1 MATPASREQRVEL
14 LGTVQVLHEH
24 LTTSLCQTVFQ
35 QTRTTERE
43 RRWSLAALAS
53 FWTEVILRAPQS
65 LTQAIEEAATGNGA
79 GWPRVQAT
87 PEAFFERCQ
96 TLNWRFF
103 ATLYDAFVAQVLPQ
117 ATPGYAALCTP
128 CGSASRRSGSSTGR
142 AWMRSPIGS
151 SCCERC
157 ARVSCPAV

>member
-1 MATPASREQRVEL
+1 MVWRPQLPRQRVEL

-35 QTRTTERE
+35 QTRTTERDAVRTWRPW
-43 RRWSLAALAS
+43 RRSGPKS
-53 FWTEVILRAPQS
+53 SCAPQS

-96 TLNWRFF
+96 TLHWRFF
-103 ATLYDAFVAQVLPQ
+103 ATLYEAFVAQVLPQ
-117 ATPGYAALCTP
+117 AMPGYAAPTAP
-128 CGSASRRSGSSTGR
+128 CVSTSRRSGSSMGR

-151 SCCERC
+151 SCCGRC

>member
-87 PEAFFERCQ
+87 PEAFSNAARPCTGASLPTSMRPLWRRCCRRRCPAMP
-96 TLNWRFF
+96 L
-103 ATLYDAFVAQVLPQ
+103 
-117 ATPGYAALCTP
+117 LCTP
-128 CGSASRRSGSSTGR
+128 CVSTSRRSGSSTGR

-151 SCCERC
+151 SCCGRC